1 MTEVEHHA
9 PAATR
14 PTIPATITT
23 ERLVL
28 RPFTP
33 DDADDRYAYQA
44 LPEVV
49 RYLYRPAHTRE
60 ANETSIRTR
69 GVHNGWSADDDILLW
84 AVCRADRPGIVGEVV
99 ITLTNARA
107 RQAEIG
113 WVFNPQYA
121 GQGYA
126 TEAARALAATAFES
140 LGVHRLF
147 ARLDALNTASVRV
160 CERLGMRREA
170 HFVESDLDGDRWGSE
185 CVYALLAREWN
196 A

>member
-1 MTEVEHHA
+1 MTE
-9 PAATR
+9 AAQHLQAA
-14 PTIPATITT
+14 IPATITT
-23 ERLVL
+23 ERLIL
-28 RPFTP
+28 RPFTAA
-33 DDADDRYAYQA
+33 DADDRYAYQC

-49 RYLYRPAHTRE
+49 RYLYRPALTRE
-60 ANETSIRTR
+60 GNEASIATR
-69 GVHNGWSADDDILLW
+69 GVHAGWSADNDGLLW
-84 AVCRADRPGIVGEVV
+84 AVCRADQPGVVGEVV
-99 ITLTNARA
+99 VTLTNARA

-126 TEAARALAATAFES
+126 TEAARALTTTAFES

-147 ARLDALNTASVRV
+147 ARLDALNTPSVRV

-170 HFVESDLDGDRWGSE
+170 HLIDSDLDGDRWGTE
-185 CVYALLAREWN
+185 YVYAILAREWN